1 MRDLSVPERMRGLRG
16 VVVTGVS
23 TTGMAAGKLQAGDL
37 IIAVQNSPISGASE
51 FFLHLAA
58 SAALQ
63 ETAIQLLRDG
73 QSMSVTLP
81 ALPRRE

>member
-1 MRDLSVPERMRGLRG
+1 VRDLSVPERMRGLRG
-16 VVVTGVS
+16 VVVTGIS
-23 TTGMAAGKLQAGDL
+23 ANGLAAGKLLAGDL

-58 SAALQ
+58 SAAVQ

-73 QSMSVTLP
+73 QSMRVTLP
-81 ALPRRE
+81 AMPRRE